1 MPKVVDD
8 FHDRNHLTFLP
19 VLTAITFWRCVNI
32 WRYICGNT
40 ATETENSI
48 LHDGSLEE
56 HKDFKWTLNVT
67 EISMEIFNSP
77 HP

>member
-8 FHDRNHLTFLP
+8 FHDRYHLTFLP

-40 ATETENSI
+40 GRETENSI
-48 LHDGSLEE
+48 SHKGSLEA
-56 HKDFKWTLNVT
+56 TQRL
-67 EISMEIFNSP
+67 
-77 HP
+77 